1 MHERNEYRVWDKNR
15 TKKVSTA
22 LQIWGRWGRGVF
34 SPCVSDDDD
43 GTPGAHQAGEA
54 LLDVAADDGEAVR
67 QSKLVF
73 LA

>member
-1 MHERNEYRVWDKNR
+1 MGVGSSRRVSAN
-15 TKKVSTA
+15 
-22 LQIWGRWGRGVF
+22 
-34 SPCVSDDDD
+34 DDD